1 MPTTPIRVALL
12 GGFTLDIDAASVPL
26 PLQSQRVLAYVSVAA
41 STSQGATPRATLADR
56 LWPQATE
63 RRGQSTLRTALWRI
77 RRVDPRLL
85 DVRQEALL
93 LGEMVDVDLRDSLAQ
108 ATRLLAPG
116 TELHPADAAV
126 DALARNLLPGWDE
139 DWLLLE
145 RERVRQLHLH
155 ALEALA
161 HRLRA
166 RGRYAE
172 AVNAALAAITAEP
185 LRESAQSA
193 LISVHLAEGNV
204 TEAYRQYDIYS
215 ALLWAELRITPSAAL
230 AAKVRTARPVGSPA
244 G

>member
-1 MPTTPIRVALL
+1 
-12 GGFTLDIDAASVPL
+12 
-26 PLQSQRVLAYVSVAA
+26 
-41 STSQGATPRATLADR
+41 
-56 LWPQATE
+56 
-63 RRGQSTLRTALWRI
+63 
-77 RRVDPRLL
+77 
-85 DVRQEALL
+85 
-93 LGEMVDVDLRDSLAQ
+93 VDLRDSLAQ
-108 ATRLLAPG
+108 ANRLLAAGADLDP
-116 TELHPADAAV
+116 LDAAV
-126 DALARNLLPGWDE
+126 DALQGDLLPGWDE

-172 AVNAALAAITAEP
+172 AVDAALAAITAEP

-204 TEAYRQYDIYS
+204 TEAYRQYDRYT

-230 AAKVRTARPVGSPA
+230 AAKVRAARPVGSPA